1 MHTDSSGGI
10 AADRREQQQMRKK
23 AVKNAGMI
31 RIYLNMAWKLLQKNL
46 LSIVIFET
54 VYRLFSSQLVSRLAN
69 AAINFS
75 LKQLGTSYMTSEN
88 FNKIMLHPLTLLL
101 IFGIML
107 VFFFCMLFEIYAVM
121 AALEASWKRKRISV
135 PVMMLAGG
143 RGAAQFVRA
152 RPWTWFFYMA
162 ASFPYLWLHSSYSA
176 IRSMKLLQ
184 VSLTKIFNAFPAYW
198 IPVVL
203 TVLLVAFSF
212 VFSYTIPFRCMMTEK
227 EKNTH
232 LRVRQTLEKRV
243 LRELGINVSFQVMIF
258 LITWVLYL
266 IFGTAVVAYAKLVKT
281 PSTVVSTVIVYGD
294 WVKSTMS
301 LIGGAF
307 GLVGSITYLY
317 LIFIRSSRKGYQK
330 SRTTKKPRSKL
341 VRTFCGPVTAV
352 VLTIAMLAGETV
364 YLVYA
369 MRATRA
375 EATASSQYISVSAHR
390 GGARKAPE
398 NTMSAIK
405 YAVDSM
411 SDYAEIDVQET
422 SDGEIVL
429 MHDTNL
435 KRTTGLNAS
444 IWTLT
449 YDEISQLDAG
459 VRFNK
464 KFRGE
469 QIPKLEEVIAY
480 AKGKINLNIE
490 VKYNGHNQNI
500 VKKVV
505 KIIED
510 NDFVDQCVLTSMNYN
525 FLRQAKKINPDIKT
539 GYTMKMSYGGL
550 EDMDAADFFSVKYTY
565 ITESFVEHA
574 HSLGK
579 EVCAWTLNYQGDMQ
593 RMVNCGV
600 DNIITDDPELV
611 RKVILGT
618 TDRNP
623 GFVSLLGYALK

>member
-1 MHTDSSGGI
+1 M
-10 AADRREQQQMRKK
+10 
-23 AVKNAGMI
+23 V
-31 RIYLNMAWKLLQKNL
+31 RIYLNMAWQLLKKNL
-46 LSIVIFET
+46 ISIVIFET
-54 VYRLFSSQLVSRLAN
+54 IYRIFSSQLVSGLAN
-69 AAINFS
+69 TAINIS
-75 LKQLGTSYMTSEN
+75 LKQQGTSYMTSEN
-88 FNKIMLHPLTLLL
+88 FNKIMRHPLTLLL
-101 IFGIML
+101 IAGIFL
-107 VFFFCMLFEIYAVM
+107 VLFFCMLFEIYAVM
-121 AALEASWKRKRISV
+121 AALETSWKKRKISV
-135 PVMMLAGG
+135 PVMIWTGWK
-143 RGAAQFVRA
+143 GAVHFVRVH
-152 RPWTWFFYMA
+152 PWNWFLYMA

-184 VSLTKIFNAFPAYW
+184 VSLTKIFQAFPAYW

-203 TVLLVAFSF
+203 TACLFLFSF
-212 VFSYTIPFRCMMTEK
+212 AFAYTIPFRCMMTEK
-227 EKNTH
+227 EKDTH
-232 LRVRQTLEKRV
+232 LRVRQMLEKRFF
-243 LRELGINVSFQVMIF
+243 RELGINFSFQVMIL
-258 LITWVLYL
+258 LITVLLYL
-266 IFGTAVVAYAKLVKT
+266 IFGMAVVAYAKLVKA
-281 PSTVVSTVIVYGD
+281 PSTLVSTVIVYGD
-294 WVKSTMS
+294 WVKTAMS
-301 LIGGAF
+301 LIGGAI

-317 LIFIRSSRKGYQK
+317 LVFIRSSRKGYRK
-330 SRTTKKPRSKL
+330 SRTTKKPRSRL
-341 VRTFCGPVTAV
+341 ARIFFGPVTAAC
-352 VLTIAMLAGETV
+352 LTVAMLTGETV
-364 YLVYA
+364 YVVFA
-369 MRATRA
+369 MRADRPQ
-375 EATASSQYISVSAHR
+375 ATASSQYISVSAHR

-398 NTMSAIK
+398 NTLSAIQ
-405 YAVDSM
+405 YAVESM

-429 MHDTNL
+429 LHDTNL
-435 KRTTGLNAS
+435 KRTTGLNAN

-510 NDFVDQCVLTSMNYN
+510 NDFVDNCVLTSMNYN
-525 FLRQAKKINPDIKT
+525 FLKQAKKINPDIKT

-550 EDMDAADFFSVKYTY
+550 ENMDAADFYSVKYTY
-565 ITESFVEHA
+565 ITEAFVEHA

-623 GFVSLLGYALK
+623 GFWNLLGYALK